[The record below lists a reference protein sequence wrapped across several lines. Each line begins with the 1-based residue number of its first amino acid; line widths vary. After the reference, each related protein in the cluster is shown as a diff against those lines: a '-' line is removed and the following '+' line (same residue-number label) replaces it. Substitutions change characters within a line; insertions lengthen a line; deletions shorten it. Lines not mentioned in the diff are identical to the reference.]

1 MAEEQNSRIIAKAR
15 NLIQQGQSM
24 TLATAADNNPWAAPV
39 YYVNHGDG
47 FYFFSSPESRHIR
60 ESLASGTAASAIYME
75 NESWQNFTGLQMAGK
90 ILIVSGSAEA
100 SGAVFAYTKK
110 FPLIKTFFS
119 GIKKIGLGDFSK
131 QFRATLYCFKPDLIF
146 FMDNAVE
153 FGFRET
159 LNKDQL
165 FKGPI
170 I

>member
-1 MAEEQNSRIIAKAR
+1 
-15 NLIQQGQSM
+15 M
-24 TLATAADNNPWAAPV
+24 TLATAAGNNPWAAPV
-39 YYVNHGDG
+39 YYANHGDG
-47 FYFFSSPESRHIR
+47 FYFFSNPESRHIK

-75 NESWQNFTGLQMAGK
+75 NASWRNFTGLQMAGE
-90 ILIVSGSAEA
+90 ILIVPGGAQA
-100 SGAVFAYTKK
+100 SRAIFAYTKK

-119 GIKKIGLGDFSK
+119 GIKEIRFSDFSNK
-131 QFRATLYCFKPDLIF
+131 FHATLYCFKPDLIL
-146 FMDNAVE
+146 FMDNSVE